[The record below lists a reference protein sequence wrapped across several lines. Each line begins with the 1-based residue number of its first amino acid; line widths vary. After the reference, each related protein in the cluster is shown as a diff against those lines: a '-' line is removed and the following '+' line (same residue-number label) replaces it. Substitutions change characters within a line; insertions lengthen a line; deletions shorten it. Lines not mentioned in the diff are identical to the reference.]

1 MDCLTINRLAADWR
15 LVKFLEGGLAGCL
28 LFFLKAGVMGMKGI
42 SKLFLKKVKKVYV
55 ILHYIVCYML
65 IMYI

>member
-1 MDCLTINRLAADWR
+1 MDCLTINKSAADWR
-15 LVKFLEGGLAGCL
+15 LVKFLEGSLLAACY
-28 LFFLKAGVMGMKGI
+28 FLKAGVVGMKGI

-55 ILHYIVCYML
+55 ILHYIVCCML